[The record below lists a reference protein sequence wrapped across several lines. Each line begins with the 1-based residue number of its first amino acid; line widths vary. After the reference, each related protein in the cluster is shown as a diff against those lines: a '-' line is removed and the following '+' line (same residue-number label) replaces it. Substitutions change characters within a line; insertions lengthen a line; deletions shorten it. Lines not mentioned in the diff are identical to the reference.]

1 MVKGTFMTK
10 VRRQQNKL
18 YSAEQV
24 LDNTYNL
31 IPNLREINSATF
43 TDRQPNPNFR
53 LIVDQTGVISAIQ
66 ENKFKIHEID
76 EYDIERPD
84 NFNNRVD
91 NYRQIITYKAKN
103 PNRLPKDKVNK
114 LVNAQ
119 VKRTIYTKAFYK
131 KYFGNS
137 QPKITCEGDTGSCWY
152 HRDNNSITLKNWASD
167 YVILHELAH
176 QRSEKHGR
184 IFATNYLL
192 LVGRFMDHGQQAKL
206 IHSFK
211 KWGVEYN
218 GTFRHTNRCLLDNGI
233 TDPEILNKGYN
244 NDKRCSQGA
253 TKHFHITTRQLRY
266 ES

>member
-1 MVKGTFMTK
+1 MGKNKSVNTIKK
-10 VRRQQNKL
+10 QQNKV
-18 YSAEQV
+18 YDAEGV
-24 LDNTYNL
+24 LKTSYNL

-66 ENKFKIHEID
+66 ENKFKIHKID

-131 KYFGNS
+131 KYFNNS
-137 QPKITCEGDTGSCWY
+137 QPKISCKGDTGSCWY
-152 HRDNNSITLKNWASD
+152 YPDNTITLKSWASD
-167 YVILHELAH
+167 ATMLHELAH
-176 QRSEKHGR
+176 QRSAKHGR
-184 IFATNYLL
+184 VFATNYLL
-192 LVGRFMDHGQQAKL
+192 LVGRFMDHGEQAKL
-206 IHSFK
+206 VHSFR
-211 KWGVEYN
+211 KWGVEFN
-218 GTFRHTNRCLLDNGI
+218 GTFRHTNRCLLDNGV

-253 TKHFHITTRQLRY
+253 TKHFTITQAQLRKEY
-266 ES
+266 